1 MGKMERR
8 AWTRD
13 ELLLAINLYCKTP
26 FGRIHIHNPEIVELA
41 KIINRTPGSVSYKLA
56 NFASIDPSLDRK
68 GASNVS
74 KLDRQVWHEFF
85 ENWDLMMEESE
96 SKMQRVKTS
105 TVIEAEAEDIF
116 DKEGVER
123 KRLTKTRVNQNLF
136 RQMVLSSYDN
146 QCCITGLNIPELL
159 IASHIIPWSYD
170 TKNRLNPRN
179 GLCLNALH
187 DRAFDT
193 GLITLDKEF
202 RVIVSTRVWHENGTR
217 ANRALIQEYAGKTI
231 SLPSRLAPDQAFL
244 EFHRQ
249 NIFRSSGGIQN

>member
-1 MGKMERR
+1 MDKMERR

-74 KLDRQVWHEFF
+74 KLDRQVWNDFF

-96 SKMQRVKTS
+96 SKMQKAKTNDA
-105 TVIEAEAEDIF
+105 IEPETEELF
-116 DKEGVER
+116 VKEGLER
-123 KRLTKTRVNQNLF
+123 QRLTKTRVNQSLF

-146 QCCITGLNIPELL
+146 KCCITGLDIPELL
-159 IASHIIPWSYD
+159 IASHIVPWAGD
-170 TKNRLNPRN
+170 AKNRLNPRN

-193 GLITLDKEF
+193 GLITLDKDF
-202 RVIVSTRVWHENGTR
+202 HVVASKKLGRSRNSGLNHV
-217 ANRALIQEYAGKTI
+217 LIQNYVGKKI
-231 SLPSRLAPDQAFL
+231 SLPSRFLPDQSFL

-249 NIFRSSGGIQN
+249 NVFRSQ